1 MLVRVMGALLRSA
14 LVLLAIAIPSFF
26 LPEMSQTTGDFTTV
40 IALIFALLIF
50 IEYAFT
56 APSFIEFRFTPPYN
70 RIRFLC
76 FVVLLYSL
84 SQIQSVAWNTS
95 DMTRVIGGLSRVSY
109 AIWDFPYSPIHAVE
123 LAISKDASVGV
134 PPIGPQASFAFT
146 LSILGYAIF
155 CISTFMFTRP
165 LRESDFNLWINLP
178 TFSSSH
184 MDNPERRLRLLA
196 IMCIVLAITLP
207 FFLPMFLNAVG
218 SQIGIEIGVSNR
230 LVMWFLVVWA
240 WIPFALLVR
249 ATAFFG
255 VARHVRK
262 KNKTA

>member
-1 MLVRVMGALLRSA
+1 MGALLRSA

-50 IEYAFT
+50 IEYAFS

-84 SQIQSVAWNTS
+84 SQIQSLAWNTS

-109 AIWDFPYSPIHAVE
+109 VIWDFPFSPIHAVE
-123 LAISKDASVGV
+123 FAITKEASICG

-146 LSILGYAIF
+146 LSILGFAVF

-165 LRESDFNLWINLP
+165 LRDTDFNLWINLP

-184 MDNPERRLRLLA
+184 MDNPIGRLRLLA
-196 IMCIVLAITLP
+196 SMCILLAITLP
-207 FFLPMFLNAVG
+207 FFLPVFLNTVG
-218 SQIGIEIGVSNR
+218 SQIGIEIGDSNR
-230 LVMWFLVVWA
+230 LVMWFLVFWA
-240 WIPFALLVR
+240 WIPFALLMR

-255 VARHVRK
+255 VARHISK
-262 KNKTA
+262 KKKIA